1 LLLNWGVIRSWLLD
15 RRVIRSRLRIVRW
28 VDRIRREKRVV
39 VIRVG
44 VVIEREARR
53 EASSTWETASSSSS
67 SVVTPVTVLAT
78 TTRCLDVCSLK
89 FSRGI
94 NKFS

>member
-15 RRVIRSRLRIVRW
+15 RRVIRSRLRIVR
-28 VDRIRREKRVV
+28 RVV
-39 VIRVG
+39 RVGRVVIIRIG

-78 TTRCLDVCSLK
+78 STRCLDVCSLN

>member
-1 LLLNWGVIRSWLLD
+1 LLLNWRVIRGRLLD
-15 RRVIRSRLRIVRW
+15 RRVVRSRLRVVRW
-28 VDRIRREKRVV
+28 VDRIRREKRIV

-44 VVIEREARR
+44 VVIEREASR
-53 EASSTWETASSSSS
+53 EASSTWESSSSS
-67 SVVTPVTVLAT
+67 SVVTPVTVLPAS
-78 TTRCLDVCSLK
+78 TRCLDICSLN